1 MGSHLGTCRMR
12 VATIFLL
19 CSVSFAGSSWLQR
32 HWARASRAS
41 EPWSDGGTGGESK
54 EQAHQLQPTLIRPL
68 VSDRGIASR
77 GLMMGLGKR
86 GYASWHSSKVRGLEK
101 MNKREDRS
109 GPNTIGSRG
118 LMMGMGKRQ
127 DQSGPTNI
135 GSRGLMMGMGKRE
148 NYIGLNTISNKG
160 LMMGKRTQADKTALD

>member
-41 EPWSDGGTGGESK
+41 EPRSDGGVGGESK

-86 GYASWHSSKVRGLEK
+86 GYASRHLSKARGLAE

-109 GPNTIGSRG
+109 GPNTIGCR
-118 LMMGMGKRQ
+118 
-127 DQSGPTNI
+127 
-135 GSRGLMMGMGKRE
+135 
-148 NYIGLNTISNKG
+148 G
-160 LMMGKRTQADKTALD
+160 LMMGKRTQADKTALDSN

>member
-19 CSVSFAGSSWLQR
+19 CSVSFSGSSWLQR

-41 EPWSDGGTGGESK
+41 DPWSDGGVGGETK

-86 GYASWHSSKVRGLEK
+86 GYASWHSSKARGLAE

-127 DQSGPTNI
+127 DQSGPKSI
-135 GSRGLMMGMGKRE
+135 RSRGLMMGMGKRE
-148 NYIGLNTISNKG
+148 NCIGLNNKG
-160 LMMGKRTQADKTALD
+160 LMVRK